1 MSSFVIVKMPHVI
14 KKAPYYII
22 VTVNDVVSSPQISTI
37 HSRISLYIVQR
48 LVHITLCCSEVLRIL
63 VNTFDLFSGFPFKTV
78 NKLAEQSSAVDLAW
92 KSFEGC

>member
-48 LVHITLCCSEVLRIL
+48 LVHIAKTGRI
-63 VNTFDLFSGFPFKTV
+63 VQVRRVSYTHVSGKVTCL
-78 NKLAEQSSAVDLAW
+78 N
-92 KSFEGC
+92 